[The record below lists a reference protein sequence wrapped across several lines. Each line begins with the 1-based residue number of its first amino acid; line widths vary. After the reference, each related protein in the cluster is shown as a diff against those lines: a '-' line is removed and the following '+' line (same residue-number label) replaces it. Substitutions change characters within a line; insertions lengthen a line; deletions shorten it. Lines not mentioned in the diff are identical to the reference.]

1 MKPEELVSPSL
12 FNLSD
17 FAIRSGIDLL
27 AVLILVGFIYYP
39 KYKNKDFVF
48 TFSIFNVINFMI
60 CYLLG
65 TAKIQM
71 GFAFGL
77 FAIFSI
83 IRYRTIM
90 ISIKDMGYFFI
101 CVALGMLNSLADSS
115 DGYILLIA
123 CNLVIL
129 AITLGLDR
137 LNFINNENSKEIIF
151 DNVGL
156 IRPSQRE
163 ALIKELRERT
173 ELNIHRVDVVK
184 INYLKDTCLLKVYYY
199 SKESES
205 YLGDSGSDE

>member
-60 CYLLG
+60 CYILG

-205 YLGDSGSDE
+205 YLGDSGSDD

>member
-1 MKPEELVSPSL
+1 
-12 FNLSD
+12 
-17 FAIRSGIDLL
+17 
-27 AVLILVGFIYYP
+27 
-39 KYKNKDFVF
+39 
-48 TFSIFNVINFMI
+48 MI

-115 DGYILLIA
+115 EGYLLLIV

-129 AITLGLDR
+129 GITLGLDR
-137 LNFINNENSKEIIF
+137 LNFINNENSKEIIY

-156 IRPSQRE
+156 IRPSQRDE
-163 ALIKELRERT
+163 LIKELRQRT

-199 SKESES
+199 SKESET
-205 YLGDSGSDE
+205 YLSDSGSED

>member
-1 MKPEELVSPSL
+1 MKPEEIIASPL
-12 FNLSD
+12 FNLTD
-17 FAIRSGIDLL
+17 FAIRAGIDIL
-27 AVLILVGFIYYP
+27 ALFILVGLIYYP

-101 CVALGMLNSLADSS
+101 CVALGMLNSLADST
-115 DGYILLIA
+115 DGYLLLIV

-129 AITLGLDR
+129 GITLGLDR
-137 LNFINNENSKEIIF
+137 LNFISNENSKEIIF

-163 ALIKELRERT
+163 ALIKELQDRT

-205 YLGDSGSDE
+205 YLSDSGSED

>member
-1 MKPEELVSPSL
+1 MKPEEIISSSL
-12 FNLSD
+12 FDLSD

-115 DGYILLIA
+115 DGYLLLIV

-173 ELNIHRVDVVK
+173 ELNIHRIDVVK

-205 YLGDSGSDE
+205 HLIDSGSED

>member
-1 MKPEELVSPSL
+1 MGPEENATTAL
-12 FNLSD
+12 FNMSD
-17 FAIRSGIDLL
+17 FAIRAGIDLL
-27 AVLILVGFIYYP
+27 AVFILVGLIYYP

-115 DGYILLIA
+115 DGYLLIIA

-129 AITLGLDR
+129 GITLGLDR
-137 LNFINNENSKEIIF
+137 LNFIQNESSKEIIF

-163 ALIKELRERT
+163 QLIKELRERT

-199 SKESES
+199 SKENES
-205 YLGDSGSDE
+205 YLSDSGSED

>member
-1 MKPEELVSPSL
+1 MKPEETITNL
-12 FNLSD
+12 FNLND

-27 AVLILVGFIYYP
+27 SVLILVGLIYYP

-115 DGYILLIA
+115 EGYLLLIV

-129 AITLGLDR
+129 GITLGLDR
-137 LNFINNENSKEIIF
+137 LNFINNENSKEIIY

-156 IRPSQRE
+156 IRPSQRDE
-163 ALIKELRERT
+163 LIKELRQRT

-199 SKESES
+199 SKESET
-205 YLGDSGSDE
+205 YLSDSGSED

>member
-205 YLGDSGSDE
+205 YLGDSGSDD

>member
-39 KYKNKDFVF
+39 KSKNKDFVF

-205 YLGDSGSDE
+205 YLGDSGSDD

>member
-1 MKPEELVSPSL
+1 MKPEEIVSPSL